1 VIGNDRCMVTLRDVR
16 PADIAVFYEFQAD
29 PAANQMAAVA
39 TRDRTAHEA
48 HWDKI
53 LRDPATVN
61 RTIVDGDVVVGDI
74 ASFVVD
80 GQRQLGYRVG
90 REYWNRGI
98 ASGAVQLF
106 VAEVELRRPLFA
118 DVAEHNLGSLR
129 VLDKAG
135 FTVIGK
141 QSVEDGLVLIVLQL
155 GQGATSTA
163 AG

>member
-1 VIGNDRCMVTLRDVR
+1 VIGDDPGMVTLRDVR
-16 PADIAVFYEFQAD
+16 PTDIAVFYEFQAD
-29 PAANQMAAVA
+29 PVANQMAAVS
-39 TRDRTAHEA
+39 TRDRAAHEA

-53 LRDPATVN
+53 LQDPATVN
-61 RTIVDGDVVVGDI
+61 RTIVEDDVVVGDI

-80 GQRQLGYRVG
+80 DQRELGYRVG

-98 ASGAVQLF
+98 ASQAVQLF
-106 VAEVELRRPLFA
+106 VAEVEPRRPLFA

-141 QSVEDGLVLIVLQL
+141 QSVEDDLVLIVLQL
-155 GQGATSTA
+155 A
-163 AG
+163 